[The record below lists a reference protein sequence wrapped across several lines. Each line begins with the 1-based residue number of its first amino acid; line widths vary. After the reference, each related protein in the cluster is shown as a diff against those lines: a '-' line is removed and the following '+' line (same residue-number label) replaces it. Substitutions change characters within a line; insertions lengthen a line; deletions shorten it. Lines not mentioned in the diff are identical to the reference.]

1 MQFKFWDS
9 CFSGWMAFTDP
20 DALIIIT
27 DAGHDAVH
35 VIDVVGQT
43 HVGYVAA
50 PGSLAGPRGIA
61 TRGRRTAISAWNGR
75 NLLGNHKVHLFE
87 GSGAEW
93 VALRV
98 LAYLYRPF
106 GLRFTRDG
114 AGLAVTCSGNNS
126 ATIIS
131 AVDGS
136 LVRLIASGLSA
147 LGDIEECEGGWL
159 VVVSVGF
166 TRGLEFVSNDG
177 VTRAKLMLNLP
188 VSLALVPGLGLLVR
202 DNGLNRIY
210 VFWTA
215 DMVAMDAMSAP
226 RVAWCSAVA
235 RAK

>member
-1 MQFKFWDS
+1 MPSSLSPTPDTTRSTSLTWLVRHTSGMSLLQAVWQDLGALRPGAGAQPS
-9 CFSGWMAFTDP
+9 ARGTEGIFSV
-20 DALIIIT
+20 IT
-27 DAGHDAVH
+27 RCTCLKA
-35 VIDVVGQT
+35 
-43 HVGYVAA
+43 
-50 PGSLAGPRGIA
+50 
-61 TRGRRTAISAWNGR
+61 
-75 NLLGNHKVHLFE
+75 
-87 GSGAEW
+87 GAEW

-136 LVRLIASGLSA
+136 LVRLIASGLCA

-159 VVVSVGF
+159 VVVCDGF
-166 TRGLEFVSNDG
+166 TKGLEFVSNDG

-188 VSLALVPGLGLLVR
+188 VSLALVPGLGLLVM
-202 DNGLNRIY
+202 DNGLNRIS